1 MLSNLSAHSPAQI
14 PAAPKI
20 NEHKITYTI
29 RRNGYSI
36 FILINIEKIII
47 DTVHELRVKY
57 NYVFTTGGIGPTHDD
72 ITAESISKAFNI
84 KPSLLRFWEKEFDI
98 LTPKKNISGTRK
110 YSSVDLKNIKLIY
123 DLVKVKGY
131 TLEGAKNKLK
141 SSKEIFEVVKKL
153 EKIKSKLINIEKEL

>member
-1 MLSNLSAHSPAQI
+1 MPYKEKEIKRLYYNIGEVAD
-14 PAAPKI
+14 
-20 NEHKITYTI
+20 
-29 RRNGYSI
+29 
-36 FILINIEKIII
+36 ILG
-47 DTVHELRVKY
+47 V
-57 NYVFTTGGIGPTHDD
+57 
-72 ITAESISKAFNI
+72 A
-84 KPSLLRFWEKEFDI
+84 PSLLRFWEKEFDI